1 MRALVLGGA
10 GGMGQGVARDL
21 IKQQQVT
28 DVVLG
33 DLYPDPE
40 RLAPKLRDSEKVNL
54 IKMDVNDHDGMV
66 NTFKEIDVVINCAGP
81 FYKTAVPVAKAAV
94 EAKVNYIDICDDYE
108 GTEILFNSEI
118 DKMAREAG
126 ITVLTG
132 MGSDP
137 GTNNVLVK
145 WYADRLDS
153 VDEIYLYWVVSIA
166 ELAGAAWDHSL
177 HMTLGKIPQYLNG
190 ELVHVEGGTEVVA
203 EEFLEPLGTC
213 HVRYVGHPQPLT
225 IPKYIKGVK
234 NVIIKGALIPQWVD
248 ELIKEQ
254 KDTGFWQI
262 IKTISNGELVHVE
275 GGTEVVAEEF
285 LEPLGT
291 CHVRYVGHPQPLTI
305 PKYIKGV
312 KNVVIKG
319 ALIPQWVDE
328 LIKQQKDTGFLGKE
342 PIDIKGTRVTPYDL
356 ALKLWETIPEG
367 RDNGPQASGLKV
379 IVKGER
385 DGKKVTYTAD
395 MVGRMAPGTGLPA
408 SIAAL
413 MMDAGDVT
421 EKGVVA
427 PEGCIDPDKFLAAF
441 LKRGA
446 RIHQTEKI
454 SSMLEV

>member
-1 MRALVLGGA
+1 MRAIVLGGA

-21 IKQQQVT
+21 IKQEQIT
-28 DVVLG
+28 NLVLG
-33 DLYPDPE
+33 DLYPDPA
-40 RLAPKLRDSEKVNL
+40 RLAPKLRDSEKVKL
-54 IKMDVNDHDGMV
+54 IKMDVNDHGGMV

-153 VDEIYLYWVVSIA
+153 VDDIYLYWVVAIA

-177 HMTLGKIPQYLNG
+177 HMTLGKVPQYLNG
-190 ELVHVEGGTEVVA
+190 ELVHVEGGTEVTA
-203 EEFLEPLGTC
+203 EEFL
-213 HVRYVGHPQPLT
+213 
-225 IPKYIKGVK
+225 
-234 NVIIKGALIPQWVD
+234 D
-248 ELIKEQ
+248 
-254 KDTGFWQI
+254 
-262 IKTISNGELVHVE
+262 
-275 GGTEVVAEEF
+275 
-285 LEPLGT
+285 PLGT

-319 ALIPQWVDE
+319 ALIPLWVDE
-328 LIKQQKDTGFLGKE
+328 LIKEQRDTGFLGRE
-342 PIDIKGTRVTPYDL
+342 AIEIKGTKVTPYDL

-367 RDNGPQASGLKV
+367 RDKGPQSSGLKV
-379 IVKGER
+379 IVKGEKA
-385 DGKKVTYTAD
+385 GKKITYTAD
-395 MVGRMAPGTGLPA
+395 MAGRMAPGTGLPA

-413 MMDAGDVT
+413 MMDAGHVT

-427 PEGCIDPDKFLAAF
+427 PEGCIDPSKFLEAF

>member
-1 MRALVLGGA
+1 MRAIVLGGA

-28 DVVLG
+28 NVILA
-33 DLYPDPE
+33 DLYPDRK
-40 RLAPKLRDSEKVNL
+40 RLAPKLRDSEKATL
-54 IKMDVNDHDGMV
+54 IKMDVNDHDAMV

-94 EAKVNYIDICDDYE
+94 EAKKNYIDICDDYE
-108 GTEILFNSEI
+108 GTEILFNSDI
-118 DKMAREAG
+118 DKMAKEAG

-145 WYADRLDS
+145 SYADRLDS
-153 VDEIYLYWVVSIA
+153 VDDIYLYWVVSIA

-177 HMTLGKIPQYLNG
+177 HMTLGKIPQYIDG
-190 ELVHVEGGTEVVA
+190 KLVHVEGGTEEVA
-203 EEFLEPLGTC
+203 EQFLEPLGTC

-225 IPKYIKGVK
+225 LPRYIKGVK
-234 NVIIKGALIPQWVD
+234 NVIIKGALIPLWVD

-254 KDTGFWQI
+254 KNTG
-262 IKTISNGELVHVE
+262 L
-275 GGTEVVAEEF
+275 
-285 LEPLGT
+285 LGT
-291 CHVRYVGHPQPLTI
+291 
-305 PKYIKGV
+305 
-312 KNVVIKG
+312 
-319 ALIPQWVDE
+319 
-328 LIKQQKDTGFLGKE
+328 E
-342 PIDIKGTRVTPYDL
+342 PIDIKGTKVTPYDL

-367 RDNGPQASGLKV
+367 RDNGPQSSGLKV

-408 SIAAL
+408 SIASL

-421 EKGVVA
+421 VKGVVA
-427 PEGCIDPDKFLAAF
+427 PEGCIDPGKFLGAF

-446 RIHQTEKI
+446 RIHQTETI
-454 SSMLEV
+454 SSMFEV

>member
-28 DVVLG
+28 EVVLG

-40 RLAPKLRDSEKVNL
+40 RLGAKLRASDKVNL
-54 IKMDVNDHDGMV
+54 IKMDVSDHEGMV
-66 NTFKEIDVVINCAGP
+66 NTFKATDVVINCAGP

-108 GTEILFNSEI
+108 GTEILFNSDI
-118 DKMAREAG
+118 DKMAKQAG

-177 HMTLGKIPQYLNG
+177 HMTLGKVPQYLNG
-190 ELVHVEGGTEVVA
+190 ELVHVEGGTGEVAV
-203 EEFLEPLGTC
+203 EFLEPLGTC
-213 HVRYVGHPQPLT
+213 NMRYVGHPQPLT
-225 IPKYIKGVK
+225 IPKYIKEVK
-234 NVIIKGALIPQWVD
+234 NVIIKGALIP
-248 ELIKEQ
+248 
-254 KDTGFWQI
+254 
-262 IKTISNGELVHVE
+262 
-275 GGTEVVAEEF
+275 
-285 LEPLGT
+285 
-291 CHVRYVGHPQPLTI
+291 R
-305 PKYIKGV
+305 
-312 KNVVIKG
+312 
-319 ALIPQWVDE
+319 WVDE
-328 LIKQQKDTGFLGKE
+328 LIKQQKDTGLLNVE
-342 PIDIKGTRVTPYDL
+342 PIAVKGTEVTPYDL
-356 ALKLWETIPEG
+356 ALKLWDTIPEG
-367 RDNGPQASGLKV
+367 RDNGPQSSGLKV

-385 DGKKVTYTAD
+385 DGKQVTYTAD

-413 MMDAGDVT
+413 MMASGDVA
-421 EKGVVA
+421 EKCVVA
-427 PEGCIDPDKFLAAF
+427 PEGCIDPAKFLAAF
-441 LKRGA
+441 LQRGA
-446 RIHQTEKI
+446 KIHQTETI
-454 SSMLEV
+454 YSLVHV